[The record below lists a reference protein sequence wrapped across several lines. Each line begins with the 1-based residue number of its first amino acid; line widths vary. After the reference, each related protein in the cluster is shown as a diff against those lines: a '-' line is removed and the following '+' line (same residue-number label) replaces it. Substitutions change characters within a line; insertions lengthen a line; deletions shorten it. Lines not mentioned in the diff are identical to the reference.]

1 MGIEWPRKPM
11 SDGGTM
17 GAEKFASLTANL
29 LARKGQA
36 IPSSMTPSQPIAF
49 PRASERAEAAGSA
62 RARGRSLSQRASKI
76 APRSDSSPTAPAITV
91 TLPPA
96 ESETIGFIAVKR
108 GVTHAQLLRLTLE
121 GCGDTLIVPVG
132 VDPNSDGSVTLSV
145 SDATEHFSHDQ
156 DAGGWVGNCGT
167 FLTGDSDLFS
177 EASGWCITISLGRS
191 NRSVAIWHN
200 NQRERI
206 KFDGF
211 PAGAFS

>member
-1 MGIEWPRKPM
+1 M

-17 GAEKFASLTANL
+17 SAEKFASLTANL

-36 IPSSMTPSQPIAF
+36 IPSSIAPSQPIAF
-49 PRASERAEAAGSA
+49 PRASECAEAAGSA
-62 RARGRSLSQRASKI
+62 RGRGRSQRASKI
-76 APRSDSSPTAPAITV
+76 FPRSDSSPTARAITL

-96 ESETIGFIAVKR
+96 DSETIGFIAVKR

-121 GCGDTLIVPVG
+121 GCGDTVIVPVG

-145 SDATEHFSHDQ
+145 SDSTEHFSHDE
-156 DAGGWVGNCGT
+156 DARGWVGDCGS

-177 EASGWCITISLGRS
+177 EASGWCITISLEHGD
-191 NRSVAIWHN
+191 RSVAIWHN

-211 PAGAFS
+211 PAGMFSQSMT